1 MSSQASAFFKKS
13 APKKGNLN
21 LLPQVNSFSSVFN
34 LSTLSE
40 KEAQEIEALLLEGAE
55 NISAFEVKRDIAR
68 VQNITAEVRSI
79 NKQGLILIGERLTK
93 AREILRRYGDGK
105 STFTDWLIKT
115 FGSKRTAY
123 NILSYYELHEA
134 LPDDTLKEKFKALPL
149 KAAYVLASR
158 KGEVEQKAE
167 IVEAY
172 AGEKPR
178 VMIEKIQKAFPLKR
192 GDKRKGSKESQIRL
206 LEKICAELKRAK
218 LSQEERER
226 VVCALNQFTK

>member
-1 MSSQASAFFKKS
+1 MSSSQASAFFKKS
-13 APKKGNLN
+13 SPKKTNLN

-40 KEAQEIEALLLEGAE
+40 KEAQEIEELLLKGAE
-55 NISAFEVKRDIAR
+55 NLSAVEIKRDVAR
-68 VQNITAEVRSI
+68 MQNITAEVRSI

-93 AREILRRYGDGK
+93 AREILRRYGDGT
-105 STFTDWLIKT
+105 STFADWLVKT

-134 LPDDTLKEKFKALPL
+134 LPNEAMREKFKLLPL

-158 KGEVEQKAE
+158 KGEMEQKAQ

-178 VMIEKIQKAFPLKR
+178 IMIEKIQKAFPLKR
-192 GDKRKGSKESQIRL
+192 GDKRKASKL
-206 LEKICAELKRAK
+206 HALEKACADLHKIK
-218 LSQEERER
+218 LTQKERER
-226 VVCALNQFTK
+226 ISDLLNQFTN